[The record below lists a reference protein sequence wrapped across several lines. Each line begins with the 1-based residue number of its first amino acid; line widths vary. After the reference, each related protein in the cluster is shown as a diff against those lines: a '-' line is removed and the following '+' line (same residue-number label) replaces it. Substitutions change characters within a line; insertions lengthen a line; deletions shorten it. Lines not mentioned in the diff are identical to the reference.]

1 MNMTLFF
8 TTFAMIFVAELPDK
22 TALATLV
29 LAARN
34 KALPVFVGVASAFVI
49 QTLVAVLLGR
59 VLNLLPPGLVH
70 IAAGVLFLVF
80 ALMMWL
86 RKPEAEE
93 PGSAAAPTP
102 FWRSAY
108 QAFIVV
114 FIAEWGDLT
123 QLATAALVA
132 REAQPFTIFCAAVLA
147 LWSVTAIAIL
157 IGHHAKRWLNPA
169 VVQKVAAVVFAG
181 VGLLMLAQTLLHWSP

>member
-1 MNMTLFF
+1 MNMPLFF
-8 TTFAMIFVAELPDK
+8 TTFGMIFLAELPDK

-34 KALPVFVGVASAFVI
+34 KALPVFVGVALAFVV
-49 QTLVAVLLGR
+49 QTMVAVLLGR
-59 VLNLLPPGLVH
+59 VLNLLPPAIVH

-80 ALMMWL
+80 AAMMWW

-93 PGSAAAPTP
+93 EGDAAAPTA
-102 FWRSAY
+102 FWRAAY

-132 REAQPFTIFCAAVLA
+132 REAQPLTIFCAAVLA
-147 LWSVTAIAIL
+147 LWSVTAIAVV
-157 IGHHAKRWLNPA
+157 IGHHAKRWLNPV
-169 VVQKVAAVVFAG
+169 VVQKVAAVVFAVVG
-181 VGLLMLAQTLLHWSP
+181 VVMLGQSLFHWSL

>member
-1 MNMTLFF
+1 MNTTLFF
-8 TTFAMIFVAELPDK
+8 TTFGMIFLAELPDK

-34 KALPVFVGVASAFVI
+34 KALPVFVGVAFAFVI

-59 VLNLLPPGLVH
+59 VLNLLPPQLVH
-70 IAAGVLFLVF
+70 SAAGVLFLVF
-80 ALMMWL
+80 AAMMWL

-93 PGSAAAPTP
+93 EEGTAAPTA
-102 FWRSAY
+102 FWRAAY
-108 QAFIVV
+108 QSFIVV

-132 REAQPFTIFCAAVLA
+132 REAQPVTIFCAAVLA

-169 VVQKVAAVVFAG
+169 VVQKVAAVVFAIVG
-181 VGLLMLAQTLLHWSP
+181 VFMLLQTAHVFT